1 MRIALT
7 KAAGI
12 FQRLFYILS
21 NQIAFARFRANVGDY
36 SYAPTFVEMPP
47 SNLTGDTRRVRF

>member
-21 NQIAFARFRANVGDY
+21 NQIAFARFRAKVGDY
-36 SYAPTFVEMPP
+36 SYAPTFFRNAPVQ
-47 SNLTGDTRRVRF
+47 SDR